1 MPHRSKVINADW
13 WSTAKEQPEPARP
26 LFDGLP
32 DLLTPADLAGISG
45 QCESTIRRLC
55 SSGQLPAVRIGRRWY
70 VPRTKFAEYCEGASN
85 GAA

>member
-1 MPHRSKVINADW
+1 MPVLTDVLCESRENR
-13 WSTAKEQPEPARP
+13 RP

-32 DLLTPADLAGISG
+32 ELLTAQDVCDLTGSSL
-45 QCESTIRRLC
+45 STVRRAC
-55 SSGQLPAVRIGRRWY
+55 AAGQLPAVRIGRRWY